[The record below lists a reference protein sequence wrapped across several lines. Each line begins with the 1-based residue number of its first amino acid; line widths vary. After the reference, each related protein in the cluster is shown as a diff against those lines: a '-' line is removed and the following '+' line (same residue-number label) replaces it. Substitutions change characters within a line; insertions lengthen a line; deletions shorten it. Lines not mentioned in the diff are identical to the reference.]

1 MTTMKAVAQAAR
13 LAASAAV
20 IALVAAP
27 FPARA
32 QTFPSKPVRLVV
44 PNPPGGSIDIVARV
58 FANSLQPKW
67 NQPVVVEYKPGG
79 GTVVGT
85 DFVAK
90 SSPDGHTIGFVV
102 TAHVINPSVRSS
114 MPFDT
119 VKDLSGVTL
128 IGIADVLLS
137 ATPGLPASNL
147 QEVIALAKKQPG
159 KLNYASPGSASAM
172 HLAGEL
178 LKLEAK
184 IDIVHVPFKGNAPA
198 FPEVFAGRVELII
211 DPLLSS
217 MPHIKAGRLKPI
229 AVTGAKRSL
238 AAPDIPAIG
247 EFFPGYNV
255 QSLNGVVVPSGT
267 PRETVRRLNAD
278 FRAAM
283 ELPEM
288 KKRMAEFGLQPV
300 GNTPEEF
307 DALIRS
313 ELDKWAKVAKAAN
326 IRVD

>member
-1 MTTMKAVAQAAR
+1 MKPLTRLIR
-13 LAASAAV
+13 LAVSAAA
-20 IALVAAP
+20 IAGLFAP
-27 FPARA
+27 ITAPA

-44 PNPPGGSIDIVARV
+44 PNPPGGSIDILARV
-58 FANSLQPKW
+58 FANSLQPMW
-67 NQPVVVEYKPGG
+67 NQSVVVEYKPGG
-79 GTVVGT
+79 GTIVGT

-90 SSPDGHTIGFVV
+90 SAPDGHTIGFVV

-119 VKDLSGVTL
+119 VRDLSGITL
-128 IGIADVLLS
+128 IGIADVLMS

-178 LKLEAK
+178 LKLQAG

-198 FPEVFAGRVELII
+198 FPEVFSGRVELII

-217 MPHIKAGRLKPI
+217 MPHVKAGRLKPI
-229 AVTGAKRSL
+229 AVTGAKRSS

-267 PRETVRRLNAD
+267 PREAVRRLNAD
-278 FRAAM
+278 FLKAM
-283 ELPEM
+283 QLPEM
-288 KKRMAEFGLQPV
+288 KTRMAEFGLQPV

-313 ELDKWAKVAKAAN
+313 EIEKWAKVAKAAN
-326 IRVD
+326 IKVD

>member
-1 MTTMKAVAQAAR
+1 MKALAQLIR
-13 LAASAAV
+13 LAAAAAA
-20 IALVAAP
+20 IAALAAP
-27 FPARA
+27 IAGTA

-44 PNPPGGSIDIVARV
+44 PNPPGGSIDILARV
-58 FANSLQPKW
+58 FANSLQPMW

-90 SSPDGHTIGFVV
+90 SAPDGHTIGFVV

-128 IGIADVLLS
+128 IGIADVLMS
-137 ATPGLPASNL
+137 ATPGLPANSL
-147 QEVIALAKKQPG
+147 PEVIALAKKQPG

-178 LKLEAK
+178 LKLQAG

-217 MPHIKAGRLKPI
+217 MPHVKAGRMKPI
-229 AVTGAKRSL
+229 AVTGAKRSA

-278 FRAAM
+278 LLKAM
-283 ELPEM
+283 QLPEM
-288 KKRMAEFGLQPV
+288 KTRMAEFGLQPV

-307 DALIRS
+307 DAMIRS
-313 ELDKWAKVAKAAN
+313 EIEKWAKVAKAAN
-326 IRVD
+326 IKVD